1 MTRTLLHNAHLVTDR
16 QVIRDGWLLLNDG
29 LIEDQGTGDSWR
41 SRLVSDQAG
50 RGRSDL
56 AQTGVNDQTHV
67 VDLNGAWLTPG
78 FVDIHCHGAGGYAF
92 DDGPEAALK
101 ALEVHRQHGTTSSLL
116 SFVTDAVPAMAE
128 RLAWAAELTRENP
141 VVLGSHAEGP
151 FLDPGHR
158 GAHAEELL
166 VTPTPEAVGQL
177 IDAAAGT
184 LRQLTLAPEL
194 PGATEAIAQL
204 RTADVTVAIGHTDA
218 TYDGALRA
226 FRAGAGILTHAFNA
240 MNPLHHRRPGPV
252 VAALESPGVSLEVI
266 CDGVH
271 VHPGVIAMLF
281 ASAPERTVL
290 ITDAMSAT
298 CMHDGAYTLGALPV
312 TVTDGV
318 ARLTEGNTIAGSTLT
333 MDHAVKRAVEDVGV
347 PLEQAVY
354 AATQAPLQ
362 AINAGEDRGRL
373 SPGLRAD
380 LVVLGQDL
388 TVESVY
394 VAGQKVN

>member
-16 QVIRDGWLLLNDG
+16 RIIRDGWLLLNDG
-29 LIEDQGTGDSWR
+29 LIGDQGTGDSWR
-41 SRLVSDQAG
+41 SRLASDQAG
-50 RGRSDL
+50 PGRSDL
-56 AQTGVNDQTHV
+56 AQTRVNEQTQV
-67 VDLNGAWLTPG
+67 VDLRGAWLTPG

-92 DDGPEAALK
+92 DDGPEAALQ
-101 ALEVHRQHGTTSSLL
+101 ALEVHRHHGTTSSLL

-141 VVLGSHAEGP
+141 AVLGSHAEGP
-151 FLDPGHR
+151 FLDRGHR

-166 VTPTPEAVGQL
+166 VTPTPEAVGRL

-194 PGATEAIAQL
+194 PRATEAIAQL
-204 RTADVTVAIGHTDA
+204 REAGATIAIGHTDA
-218 TYDGALRA
+218 TYDDALRA

-252 VAALESPGVSLEVI
+252 VAALECPDVALEVI

-281 ASAPERTVL
+281 ASAPERTAL
-290 ITDAMSAT
+290 ITDAMSAA
-298 CMHDGAYTLGALPV
+298 CMHDGSYTLGALPV

-333 MDHAVKRAVEDVGV
+333 MDQAVKRAVEDVGLSV
-347 PLEQAVY
+347 EQAVY

-362 AINAGEDRGRL
+362 AIGAGDDRGRL
-373 SPGLRAD
+373 APGLRAD
-380 LVVLGQDL
+380 LVVLDSEL
-388 TVESVY
+388 TVAGVY
-394 VAGQKVN
+394 VAGETIR